1 MEQKRSFVDMNALV
15 RILKTLF
22 GTTTEQTSTVSD
34 IDKIINATTE
44 VTGVTRLQML
54 SKRREKEYVQARWIA
69 MYVAREMTT
78 MSLPE
83 IGRKMQ
89 RDHTTVLY
97 AIEKISKRGRGATKL
112 NRDIA
117 KIKQL
122 VA

>member
-1 MEQKRSFVDMNALV
+1 MNALV

-22 GTTTEQTSTVSD
+22 GTTTEPTSTTSD
-34 IDKIINATTE
+34 FDKIINATIE
-44 VTGVTRLQML
+44 VTGVTRIQML
-54 SKRREKEYVQARWIA
+54 SKRRVKEYVQARHLA
-69 MYVAREMTT
+69 MYMAREMTT

-83 IGRKMQ
+83 IGREMQ
-89 RDHTTVLY
+89 RDHTTVWY
-97 AIEKISKRGRGATKL
+97 AADKLSKRSEGETKL

>member
-1 MEQKRSFVDMNALV
+1 MNALV
-15 RILKTLF
+15 KILKTLF
-22 GTTTEQTSTVSD
+22 GTTTEQTSTTSD
-34 IDKIINATTE
+34 FDKIINATTE

-54 SKRREKEYVQARWIA
+54 SKRRVKEYVQARHLA
-69 MYVAREMTT
+69 MYMAREMTT

-83 IGRKMQ
+83 IGREMQ
-89 RDHTTVLY
+89 RDHTTVWY
-97 AIEKISKRGRGATKL
+97 AAEKLSKRGRGATKL